1 MEERRGGEGGEEEN
15 FMLAT
20 YPPFLAKRTVDWS
33 LNTCVSVFVCVS
45 AHTGCVKCPSRGNQA
60 TNNRCVFPSTLI
72 HYWNETPTILQYLYK
87 YLFYSH
93 LTLSLN
99 LPVRALPV
107 DIQQHKGI
115 FIGYISQSKCWVE
128 TIECQNNGD
137 SSVTS
142 RFRYRLGKRFVLVP
156 KPSDEC
162 DSCTDHCLR
171 LCLHYQRQFIMC
183 WWHPAGFSAAFPVID
198 L

>member
-1 MEERRGGEGGEEEN
+1 MEERRGGEGRGEEN

-20 YPPFLAKRTVDWS
+20 YPPLLAKRTVDWG
-33 LNTCVSVFVCVS
+33 LNTCVSVC
-45 AHTGCVKCPSRGNQA
+45 GCTYRLCEMFITRKSSNQ
-60 TNNRCVFPSTLI
+60 RQMCFPSTLI
-72 HYWNETPTILQYLYK
+72 HHWNEIPTILQYLYK

-93 LTLSLN
+93 LTLPLH

-115 FIGYISQSKCWVE
+115 FIGYISQSKRWVE

-142 RFRYRLGKRFVLVP
+142 RFRYRLGKRFRLVP
-156 KPSDEC
+156 KTSDEC

-171 LCLHYQRQFIMC
+171 LRLHYQRQFIMC